1 MHVTR
6 RHLLPALA
14 SLMLAFGLASTAAA
28 AGTSGPAPSTA
39 PAFDDSAAPAGA
51 GYVVLR
57 ELLAS
62 GLLPDGARAA
72 IARLV
77 GEQAEV
83 VHPGFACR
91 RIAQDPDA
99 DPELVERCRE
109 QAQGGGAATAPGQI
123 CRRVAQDPSAHP
135 EYAERCREWIASHDQ
150 GSGSSAAQACRRVAQ
165 AHPDVSEDLVQ
176 RVAGLVRLGRA
187 GARRDLPP
195 ADRGRRRARGP
206 GGDVPPAGRRPTGA
220 AGRRRRAALPPSGT
234 GRRRRPGARR
244 TVPRLGG
251 WRDDGPTARARGGPG
266 APRRGAARTAGSRRG
281 HGGGRHR
288 VARHLPGRLG
298 GRRLRRPPSRC
309 LSLMPSG

>member
-176 RVAGLVRLGRA
+176 RCREWLASFDSDGPGRGEICRRLIAGGGVPEDLVEMCRRLAGDPPARPDADAGLLCRRVAQDADADPALVERCRAWAAGETTDRPRVREVDPERRGEVLRARPAA
-187 GARRDLPP
+187 GADTA
-195 ADRGRRRARGP
+195 AD
-206 GGDVPPAGRRPTGA
+206 DTE
-220 AGRRRRAALPPSGT
+220 
-234 GRRRRPGARR
+234 
-244 TVPRLGG
+244 
-251 WRDDGPTARARGGPG
+251 
-266 APRRGAARTAGSRRG
+266 
-281 HGGGRHR
+281 
-288 VARHLPGRLG
+288 
-298 GRRLRRPPSRC
+298 
-309 LSLMPSG
+309 